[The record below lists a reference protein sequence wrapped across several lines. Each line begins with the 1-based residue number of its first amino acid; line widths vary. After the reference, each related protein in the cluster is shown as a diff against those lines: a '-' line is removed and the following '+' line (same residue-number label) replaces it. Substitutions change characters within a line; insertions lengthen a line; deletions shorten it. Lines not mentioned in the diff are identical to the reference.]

1 MSKDYTLRSADFF
14 IGKYLR
20 VGFVADLGS
29 DVELRLPRDV
39 TLPAVLCAQPCHLQV
54 KLMLMLMLLT
64 LKLMLMLLTLTLT
77 LTLRTVS
84 RKKVAVLLDF
94 VQIRRGE
101 RALPKFF
108 VTFS

>member
-1 MSKDYTLRSADFF
+1 MSKDYTLRSANFF

-64 LKLMLMLLTLTLT
+64 LTLTLTLMLMLTLTLT
-77 LTLRTVS
+77 
-84 RKKVAVLLDF
+84 
-94 VQIRRGE
+94 
-101 RALPKFF
+101 
-108 VTFS
+108 